1 MITTYINTIIII
13 HYSIYP
19 STYIQYNTYHTIL
32 IAIHLYIICIHKKKT
47 SDTMPTIPD
56 APNGKHDIINK
67 I

>member
-1 MITTYINTIIII
+1 MTTTYINTIITI
-13 HYSIYP
+13 HYSIHL
-19 STYIQYNTYHTIL
+19 STYIQYNTHHTIH
-32 IAIHLYIICIHKKKT
+32 IAIHLYIKRA

>member
-1 MITTYINTIIII
+1 MITTYINTIITI

-32 IAIHLYIICIHKKKT
+32 IAIHLYIKRA

-56 APNGKHDIINK
+56 ALNGKHDIINK